1 MLVPSKKNRTL
12 LDVMIDPFDVL
23 ADVQEVMPKPN
34 SLLMKTDIREK
45 DGSYELDI
53 DLPGYKKKDISV
65 EIKEGYLTI
74 SASKESETEDKDERG
89 TFIRKE
95 RFSGKSSRS
104 FYIGEDVN
112 DDDIKAKFEDGV
124 LKIIAPKKIEQPKV
138 EEKKTITIEG

>member
-45 DGSYELDI
+45 DDTYELDI
-53 DLPGYKKKDISV
+53 DLPGYKKADINVEVKD
-65 EIKEGYLTI
+65 GYLTI
-74 SASKESETEDKDERG
+74 SASKENESEDKDEKG

-104 FYIGEDVN
+104 FFIGEDVN
-112 DDDIKAKFEDGV
+112 EDDIKAKFDNGV
-124 LKIIAPKKIEQPKV
+124 LKIKAPKKKEQPKV